1 MKRLAAVIPLIVFLA
16 ACSGGPPPEPPAPPP
31 LDPVGTYDCM
41 AAVEGMEVALTLTIT
56 GEEGAYSGSVNSEMG
71 PASVANIVVQGNEM
85 TFTVD
90 SPDMLVFFAVVF
102 EGDSFTGEF
111 DVDGMMGYISG
122 KKR

>member
-71 PASVANIVVQGNEM
+71 PASVTNIVVQGNEM